1 MDKYQSDAFIYFFAK
16 KYLSEILPVEVFETS
31 SDSTIESAETQLMID
46 EWDKKV
52 SKLSHWHGVIDT
64 QAQQHQLSVINTY
77 KQGLFNCYKLW
88 IEYQGK
94 TERFMLNPFGLINR
108 DNQFFVIGS
117 YWDTHKPLVLSV
129 RKILSIE
136 LTNEKAITAEDEF
149 DPAEFAQNYLNHPQ
163 VPHTLDKLVIEFPE
177 AVYSY
182 VNSFPIQGDDIT
194 ISEPKGE
201 PAYFRLQASNVTHSI
216 RLQQWLS
223 GFHDDVQ
230 IIEPV
235 ALRKIINR
243 SYIDQLTNLYN
254 RKGFDRLL
262 QREVEKH
269 YRNQDYVFSILIMDI
284 DHFKHINDN
293 HGHIFG
299 DKVLVKVAE
308 CLREYDAIRYGGEE
322 FVVLLENISAGDAM
336 NIAERIRISV
346 QALQIESNE
355 KKVPVTISIG
365 IAQYPDHLSEQEC
378 LLLQNEHNKKLP
390 FEIKSLLIKAIIK
403 SADNALY
410 QAKDAGRNKVRA
422 NSSKR

>member
-1 MDKYQSDAFIYFFAK
+1 
-16 KYLSEILPVEVFETS
+16 
-31 SDSTIESAETQLMID
+31 
-46 EWDKKV
+46 
-52 SKLSHWHGVIDT
+52 
-64 QAQQHQLSVINTY
+64 
-77 KQGLFNCYKLW
+77 
-88 IEYQGK
+88 
-94 TERFMLNPFGLINR
+94 
-108 DNQFFVIGS
+108 
-117 YWDTHKPLVLSV
+117 
-129 RKILSIE
+129 
-136 LTNEKAITAEDEF
+136 
-149 DPAEFAQNYLNHPQ
+149 
-163 VPHTLDKLVIEFPE
+163 
-177 AVYSY
+177 
-182 VNSFPIQGDDIT
+182 
-194 ISEPKGE
+194 
-201 PAYFRLQASNVTHSI
+201 
-216 RLQQWLS
+216 LQQWLS